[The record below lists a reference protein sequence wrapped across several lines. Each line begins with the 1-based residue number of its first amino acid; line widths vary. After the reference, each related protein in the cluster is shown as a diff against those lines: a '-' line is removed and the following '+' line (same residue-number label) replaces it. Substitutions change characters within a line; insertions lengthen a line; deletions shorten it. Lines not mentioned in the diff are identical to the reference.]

1 MVQCRNLLILLISHT
16 LFVISIGCQNVS
28 ENPKSGS
35 IEIDSGYF
43 KLVDD
48 TNSSASPRNLN
59 NLELK
64 RGFKNLYLGTLFSD
78 YNFNKS
84 EFKTSKYCNDEIV
97 FCVKSFEND
106 TEYING
112 VKLSQIELL
121 FFKGKL
127 SLINV
132 IGADTIGKDQK
143 LLSLL
148 SYYYGNPTNE
158 LKPIARGRHRVEF
171 VRDYIRSFTDFTIV
185 KNKQGLIPKNIFTGS
200 KNRSVNANKIEDL
213 LFIPSTT
220 LRLDPDNE
228 EWYSEE
234 VTTNFNEW
242 KSKNVKLIY
251 EYWLSSRGYHRQV
264 NDGDSPSPPNYMKY
278 TSRESMAIIN
288 YKAIEEARD
297 FIENYFIIQQH
308 HINDS
313 IRQIKDQ
320 KSNIESIKL

>member
-1 MVQCRNLLILLISHT
+1 MVQCRNLLNLLISYT

-28 ENPKSGS
+28 ENPKSVS

-78 YNFNKS
+78 YNFNKR
-84 EFKTSKYCNDEIV
+84 EFKTSKYCNGEIV

-106 TEYING
+106 TAYING

-158 LKPIARGRHRVEF
+158 LKPIAQGRHRVEF
-171 VRDYIRSFTDFTIV
+171 VRDYIRSFTEFTIV
-185 KNKQGLIPKNIFTGS
+185 KKKQELIHKNTFTGS
-200 KNRSVNANKIEDL
+200 KNRSVNANKFED
-213 LFIPSTT
+213 FIFLPSTT

-234 VTTNFNEW
+234 VSTNFNEW
-242 KSKNVKLIY
+242 KSKNIKLIY
-251 EYWLSSRGYHRQV
+251 EYWLSSREF
-264 NDGDSPSPPNYMKY
+264 
-278 TSRESMAIIN
+278 TT
-288 YKAIEEARD
+288 IE
-297 FIENYFIIQQH
+297 
-308 HINDS
+308 
-313 IRQIKDQ
+313 
-320 KSNIESIKL
+320 